1 MMATAVDIMKGG
13 ASAGL
18 AQAINGQVNSAMTG
32 AGTVQG
38 DGTAI
43 TASVSVFTTV
53 SSGTGGTLA
62 DSMIGDEYEILNLG
76 ANSLTVYPPSGGRI
90 NAVATNGGFTLATNT
105 AVKVKKFTATRW
117 MAFLSA

>member
-1 MMATAVDIMKGG
+1 MATAADIMKGG
-13 ASAGL
+13 CSAGQ
-18 AQAINGQVNSAMTG
+18 AAAINGQVSATMTG
-32 AGTVQG
+32 AGTHQS

-43 TASVSVFTTV
+43 TASISVFTTTA
-53 SSGTGGTLA
+53 SGTGGTLT

-90 NAVATNGGFTLATNT
+90 NAIATNGGFTLATNT
-105 AVKVKKFTATRW
+105 AVKVRKFTATRW